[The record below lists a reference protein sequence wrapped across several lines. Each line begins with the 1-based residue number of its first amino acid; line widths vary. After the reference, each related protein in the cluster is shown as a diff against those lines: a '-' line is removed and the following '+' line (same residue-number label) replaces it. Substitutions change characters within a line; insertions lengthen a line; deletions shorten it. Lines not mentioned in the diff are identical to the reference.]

1 MRYTCCEYATKELI
15 HMYPETLTA
24 YLKEE
29 IRPQELSEL
38 LDEHLNNMIQ
48 LTASA
53 GEPISEDQAS
63 AYHHIRRLRDLFAE
77 MEQPTMQAIHHET
90 AIA

>member
-1 MRYTCCEYATKELI
+1 MCHI
-15 HMYPETLTA
+15 LTT
-24 YLKEE
+24 YLTQE
-29 IRPQELSEL
+29 IRPHELSEL
-38 LDEHLNNMIQ
+38 LDEHLNTMIQ

-77 MEQPTMQAIHHET
+77 MNDQQQLERA
-90 AIA
+90 